1 MCLVTVVH
9 GDLSAQLQLDIITDF
24 RGYVILPSPSRT
36 GLRPEGA
43 LNTLIDYR
51 SDSKCRLLFASVVLG
66 MGTDQ
71 KELYRVTR
79 IGQPPELGAWA
90 QEFGRAGR
98 DGKPAEATLYW
109 MRGRGLRVEAAMKE
123 FMRGESCLRMLVV
136 HYYDPSVT
144 SNSVQDTLLEGNFK
158 CCSVCD
164 GQIVANDL
172 PESGSEPGSESEL
185 QSESETTD

>member
-1 MCLVTVVH
+1 M
-9 GDLSAQLQLDIITDF
+9 IT
-24 RGYVILPSPSRT
+24 YCV
-36 GLRPEGA
+36 RPVGA
-43 LNTLIDYR
+43 LNALVDYR
-51 SDSKCRLLFASVVLG
+51 ADSKCRLLFASVVLG

-109 MRGRGLRVEAAMKE
+109 MRGRGLRVEAAMKD

-136 HYYDPSVT
+136 HYYDPSVP
-144 SNSVQDTLLEGNFK
+144 SNSVQATLLECNFK

-164 GQIVANDL
+164 GQIVANHL
-172 PESGSEPGSESEL
+172 PESGSEAEPE
-185 QSESETTD
+185 SESETTD